1 MCSMF
6 EPHEDRRELTSR
18 APGRVAAL
26 LGFVLGFGIG
36 WLVWAALVLPAL
48 RTGPSVDNPSGD
60 PTEWLYYGS
69 LVVCLVLALFV
80 VAVLGEWL
88 ERRRQGVRKEM

>member
-6 EPHEDRRELTSR
+6 EPHEDRREQTSR

-48 RTGPSVDNPSGD
+48 STAPSEDNPSGD

-69 LVVCLVLALFV
+69 LAVCLVLALFV

-88 ERRRQGVRKEM
+88 GRRPKGVRKEM